1 MAPCIERAIAER
13 ARTQLGHITDPQ
25 LRDMEA
31 STKVVCRL
39 VSTGWLERVGWHT
52 YRLAGVP
59 KTFETEVMAACLDH
73 GGVASHRT
81 AARLH
86 GLELPNGW
94 KRAPI
99 EVSGTRQRRR
109 HGSPLALVHSS
120 TNLTRED
127 VVMVRS
133 IPTTTIARTILG
145 LAALVP
151 EITEK
156 DLRNVIDTATRDG
169 KASDNWLWWLLE
181 QRRCRGRNGVSV
193 LEGILSDRAGR
204 GKTESW
210 LERAFLDLV
219 AGAGMAL
226 PEVQRRVKHRGAF
239 VARVDF
245 FYAPRL
251 VIEVSGYAKHSTVEQ
266 TEADAQRRIELGLAG
281 YEVVEFTYRQIV
293 ERPAWVLSVLAA
305 HLGAA

>member
-13 ARTQLGHITDPQ
+13 ARTQLGHITNHQ
-25 LRDMEA
+25 LREMGVSA
-31 STKVVCRL
+31 RVVCRL
-39 VSTGWLERVGWHT
+39 VSIGWLERVGWHT
-52 YRLAGVP
+52 FRLAGVP
-59 KTFETEVMAACLDH
+59 KSFDTEVMAACLDH

-86 GLELPNGW
+86 GLEVPDAW

-99 EVSGTRQRRR
+99 EVSATRQRRR
-109 HGSPLALVHSS
+109 AGSPLALVHSS
-120 TNLTRED
+120 TNLTAED
-127 VVMVRS
+127 LLVVRS
-133 IPTTTIARTILG
+133 IPTTTIARTMLG

-151 EITEK
+151 EISEK
-156 DLRNVIDTATRDG
+156 DLRNVIDTTTKDG

-181 QRRCRGRNGVSV
+181 QRRCRGRNGVAV

-210 LERAFLDLV
+210 LERAFLELV
-219 AGAGMAL
+219 DRAGLPL

-245 FYAPRL
+245 FYAPKL

-266 TEADAQRRIELGLAG
+266 TEANARRRIELDLAG
-281 YEVVEFTYRQIV
+281 YKVVEFTYRQIV

-305 HLGAA
+305 HLSNA